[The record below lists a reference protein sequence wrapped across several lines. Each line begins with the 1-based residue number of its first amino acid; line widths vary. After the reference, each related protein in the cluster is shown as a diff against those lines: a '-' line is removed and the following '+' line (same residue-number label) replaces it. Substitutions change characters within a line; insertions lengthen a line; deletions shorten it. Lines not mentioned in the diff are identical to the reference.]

1 LGEKKIIL
9 LFSSMAWNPKKPEIA
24 AIDVGGYWGVVS
36 DIADAKSDAK
46 NVSKSDVV
54 KKSKPDHEDEDDD
67 VLNDDEVNFVP
78 TLFIESLLQLG
89 RLLKAFAL
97 RVERVISIIT
107 FLSA

>member
-1 LGEKKIIL
+1 
-9 LFSSMAWNPKKPEIA
+9 MAWNPKKPEIA

-78 TLFIESLLQLG
+78 TFFIESLLQLG